1 MRLTVDNPK
10 ALALS
15 AANAASAFFK
25 AIDICDT
32 KHRHARYAKILE
44 PVMATASTQ
53 QIGGYGVNDT
63 LGDDLLSL
71 AVTQRVEPF
80 TELVSLLDV
89 LYY

>member
-1 MRLTVDNPK
+1 
-10 ALALS
+10 
-15 AANAASAFFK
+15 
-25 AIDICDT
+25 
-32 KHRHARYAKILE
+32 
-44 PVMATASTQ
+44 MATASTQ